1 MGNHS
6 KVGGI
11 LSIVA
16 GGIGIFWSL
25 FLVIIA
31 LVFLVAGVDSNSNYY
46 GYNNNVDPAFYTF
59 IFIIYLVWGIVTA
72 LLSILA
78 IVGGIFAL
86 KKKIWGLA
94 LAGSIAAFFTFFLCG
109 IPAIIFTAIGKK
121 EFSNK
126 VQQTPIMVNTPTA
139 P

>member
-1 MGNHS
+1 MQKHS

-16 GGIGIFWSL
+16 GGLGIFWSL
-25 FLVIIA
+25 FLVLMA
-31 LVFLVAGVDSNSNYY
+31 LVFLVVGVGSDSNYY
-46 GYNNNVDPAFYTF
+46 GYYNDMAPGLYTIVF
-59 IFIIYLVWGIVTA
+59 ILYLIWGIITA

-86 KKKIWGLA
+86 KKKVWGLA
-94 LAGSIAAFFTFFLCG
+94 LAGSIAAFFAFFLCG
-109 IPAIIFTAIGKK
+109 IPAIIFTTMGKK

-126 VQQTPIMVNTPTA
+126 VQPAPMQVNTP
-139 P
+139 